1 MIPSFRILTFKNST
15 YPTVCSRL
23 FSIRWGCQCE
33 IYWSWN
39 NFHKWMCRSRDNLKR
54 NYHKVQVYFVKRS
67 NILLQYLFHVILLL
81 FMVLDLQILITQK
94 KKAKRKDCNNIK
106 TLVPSSF
113 WCPDSN
119 VSPQDRRYWV
129 YNLRFGWR
137 NNGCCHRDL
146 IEESDLTVKIK
157 C

>member
-94 KKAKRKDCNNIK
+94 KKKQKEK
-106 TLVPSSF
+106 TATTLKLLFRQAFGVRIVTLALRTADIGFITYDLV
-113 WCPDSN
+113 
-119 VSPQDRRYWV
+119 
-129 YNLRFGWR
+129 
-137 NNGCCHRDL
+137 
-146 IEESDLTVKIK
+146 EEIMVVAIGTW
-157 C
+157 